1 MPSWYDWTSDNVIRP
16 EVSGIAGAFLGLLNT
31 PGATLRER
39 VFNFLAGVSCA
50 AFLAPSLDQYYN
62 ITSKSQTTAI
72 AFVVGL
78 LGMNLVAKAIDYLRQ
93 TSVSDLISMFR
104 RAPTNPPKEPKE

>member
-1 MPSWYDWTSDNVIRP
+1 MSVFDWMSENLIRP
-16 EVSGIAGAFLGLLNT
+16 EVSGAAGATLGLLNA
-31 PGATLRER
+31 PGTTLRER
-39 VFNFLAGVSCA
+39 VFNFMAGVCCA
-50 AFLAPSLDQYYN
+50 AFLAPVIDQYYN

-93 TSVSDLISMFR
+93 TSVSDLINMFR